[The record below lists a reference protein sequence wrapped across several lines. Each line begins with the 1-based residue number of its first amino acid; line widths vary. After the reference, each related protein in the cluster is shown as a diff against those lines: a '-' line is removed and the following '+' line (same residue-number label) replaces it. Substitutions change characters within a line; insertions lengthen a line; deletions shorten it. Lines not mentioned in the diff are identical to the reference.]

1 VTVTVAGDTL
11 PEEQPFSVSVVA
23 WSTLL
28 REGDEKNEHVKGIVP
43 PTICYHLLTLILY
56 VSFF

>member
-28 REGDEKNEHVKGIVP
+28 REGDEEMNMLKG
-43 PTICYHLLTLILY
+43 
-56 VSFF
+56 